1 MENYS
6 FKELY
11 DIKIKSIFPMDVG
24 DRHFEEGEVLL
35 AFDKIDIANIT
46 EKTQEKT
53 AKGGYDARSFINWE
67 EKQEIDFVFS
77 QGVFNQQQLAFLW
90 NSHLIIP
97 NGGAQIILSKREVI
111 ETDVEGFFELSQ
123 TPCGKMFCYDKDF
136 SKLDYEKKD
145 EKTFKITEPYKEI
158 IVDYEYSY
166 TNKASSITIGRNL
179 YNGYVSLE
187 AKTRTVE
194 DITGNIKTAILK
206 IPRLQIN
213 SNLNVALGTNR
224 PPLAALFTA
233 KAYPIGKHAQKK
245 IIDFIVLSDDID
257 SDIQ

>member
-11 DIKIKSIFPMDVG
+11 DIKIKSLFPMSVG
-24 DRHFEEGEVLL
+24 NRHFEEGEVLL
-35 AFDKIDIANIT
+35 AFDKVDIANIT
-46 EKTQEKT
+46 EKAQEKT

-77 QGVFNQQQLAFLW
+77 QGIFNQQQLAFLW
-90 NSHLIIP
+90 NSHLIIT
-97 NGGAQIILSKREVI
+97 NGGAQTILSKRETI
-111 ETDVEGFFELSQ
+111 ETNEDGIFELIQ

-145 EKTFKITEPYKEI
+145 EKTFKIAEPYKDI

-166 TNKASSITIGRNL
+166 TNEASNIVIGRNL

-187 AKTRTVE
+187 AKTRIVE

-213 SNLNVALGTNR
+213 SNLNVALGINR
-224 PPLAALFTA
+224 PPLTALFTA
-233 KAYPIGKHAQKK
+233 KAYPIGKHQQKK

>member
-11 DIKIKSIFPMDVG
+11 DIKIKSLFPMSVG
-24 DRHFEEGEVLL
+24 NRHFEEGEVLL
-35 AFDKIDIANIT
+35 AFDKVDIANIT
-46 EKTQEKT
+46 EKAQEKT

-90 NSHLIIP
+90 NSHLAIIK
-97 NGGAQIILSKREVI
+97 GGAQTILSKREAI
-111 ETDVEGFFELSQ
+111 ETNEDGIFELVQ
-123 TPCGKMFCYDKDF
+123 IPCGKMFCYDKDF

-145 EKTFKITEPYKEI
+145 EKTFKIAEPYKDI
-158 IVDYEYSY
+158 IVDYEYLY
-166 TNKASSITIGRNL
+166 TNEASNIVIGRNL

-187 AKTRTVE
+187 AKTRIVE
-194 DITGNIKTAILK
+194 DVTGNIKTAILK

-213 SNLNVALGTNR
+213 SNLNVALGINR
-224 PPLAALFTA
+224 PPLTALFTA
-233 KAYPIGKHAQKK
+233 KAYPIGKHQQKK